1 MNQEISDILISTEE
15 IQAINKRLGEE
26 ISKDYQDQDLLVV
39 GILKGSFLFMAD
51 LIREINVPLE
61 VDFMAVS
68 SYGDGTESGGD
79 VKILKDLEASV
90 AGRHVLLVEDIV
102 DTGYTLERLGEVFK
116 ERQAASVKICAFL
129 NKADRRQVK
138 VEADYLGKEIPDAFV
153 VGYGMDYAQK
163 YRNLPY
169 VGVLKS
175 DQA

>member
-68 SYGDGTESGGD
+68 S
-79 VKILKDLEASV
+79 
-90 AGRHVLLVEDIV
+90 
-102 DTGYTLERLGEVFK
+102 
-116 ERQAASVKICAFL
+116 
-129 NKADRRQVK
+129 
-138 VEADYLGKEIPDAFV
+138 
-153 VGYGMDYAQK
+153 
-163 YRNLPY
+163 
-169 VGVLKS
+169 
-175 DQA
+175 